1 VHPGQRRD
9 QDKTANIEI
18 KNLDNTAGEP
28 PGLQF
33 IDHHCHGVTRAE
45 LQRLEFEL
53 LATESDWPA
62 PAAATHFDT
71 QLGFGIRRWCSP
83 VLGLEPH
90 AGPEEYLRRR
100 AELGPAEVSRR
111 LLAASGI
118 DTFLVDTGFGNE
130 RITTPD
136 ELAAAAGGSSREVV
150 RLETVAERLAAE
162 AADASSFASAY
173 AAALAEAT
181 AKAVGVKSVIAYRL
195 GLDFDPARPSAA
207 EVRAAAGGWLR
218 QCELT
223 GQVRLNDPVLLRHV
237 LWTAVDRRLPI
248 QFHVGYGDSDIQM
261 FRNDPTLMSDFIRAV
276 RPLQVDLM
284 LLHCYPYHRQAGYLA
299 HVYPHVYMDV
309 GCLVHYAGPRAP
321 AILAESLELTPFHK
335 TLFSS
340 DAYGLPELYLV
351 AARGFR
357 LAWRSVVGR
366 WVAEGAW
373 SRADAQRVERMIGRQ
388 NAQRVYKLGG
398 E

>member
-1 VHPGQRRD
+1 MAGHQATDVG
-9 QDKTANIEI
+9 A
-18 KNLDNTAGEP
+18 TAGDEP
-28 PGLQF
+28 AGPQF
-33 IDHHCHGVTRAE
+33 IDHHCHGVTRAG
-45 LQRLEFEL
+45 LQRPEFEM
-53 LATESDWPA
+53 LAIESDWPA
-62 PAAATHFDT
+62 PAGTSHFDT
-71 QLGFGIRRWCSP
+71 QLGFGIRRWCAP
-83 VLGLEPH
+83 VLGLQAH

-100 AELGPAEVSRR
+100 EELGPAEVNQR

-118 DTFLVDTGFGNE
+118 DTFLVDTGFRNE
-130 RITTPD
+130 QITPPD
-136 ELAAAAGGSSREVV
+136 ELAAAVGGTSREVV

-181 AKAVGVKSVIAYRL
+181 AKAVGMKSVIAYRL

-207 EVRAAAGGWLR
+207 EVRAAAGAWLR

-223 GQVRLNDPVLLRHV
+223 GKVRLDDPVLLRHV

-248 QFHVGYGDSDIQM
+248 QFHVGYGDSDIRM
-261 FRNDPTLMSDFIRAV
+261 FRNDPTLMTDFIQAV
-276 RPLQVDLM
+276 QPLRVDLM

-309 GCLVHYAGPRAP
+309 GCLMHYTGPRAP

-357 LAWRSVVGR
+357 LAWRTVVGR
-366 WVAEGAW
+366 WVADGAW
-373 SRADAQRVERMIGRQ
+373 SRPEAQRVERMIGRE